1 MKHLFIPTVL
11 LLALQ
16 MQSCNSGTKSS
27 TTTQDSS
34 QTSYADTTHNSQNA
48 LDWAGTYEGTLPCA
62 NCSGIKT
69 IINLGENDQFKYEA
83 TYLDKDNTV
92 QDSGKF
98 MWHNNGSVVHLVG
111 KDLNTKYKVAEN
123 KLIQLDTA
131 GNIIE
136 GPIAEQY
143 YLVKTK

>member
-1 MKHLFIPTVL
+1 MKYFFIPAVL
-11 LLALQ
+11 LVALQ
-16 MQSCNSGTKSS
+16 MQSCNSGTKGDTSK
-27 TTTQDSS
+27 QDSS
-34 QTSYADTTHNSQNA
+34 QTSYVDTTHNSQNA

-69 IINLGENDQFKYEA
+69 VINLGDNDQFTYEA
-83 TYLDKDNTV
+83 IYLDQNNEL

-98 MWHNNGSVVHLVG
+98 MWHDNGSIVHLVG
-111 KDLNTKYKVAEN
+111 KNLNTKYKVAEN

-136 GPIAEQY
+136 GAIAEQY